1 MTKKKR
7 KKETSKILLT
17 STLVVCFLFL
27 LAIVIA
33 WIIWDKSEAAAL
45 AAIFAMPITAAII
58 WYYNKAKAENLLKI
72 RKSLLEDPLINMED
86 KKHIVTESNKDF
98 ISYIDQRVVNLHNNT
113 DTNNIE

>member
-33 WIIWDKSEAAAL
+33 WAVCDKTEAAAL

-58 WYYNKAKAENLLKI
+58 W
-72 RKSLLEDPLINMED
+72 
-86 KKHIVTESNKDF
+86 
-98 ISYIDQRVVNLHNNT
+98 
-113 DTNNIE
+113 